1 MGKVKELR
9 VRKGFIR
16 RGVHVEYT
24 VIADVD
30 DEQDLFAGKERLEGI
45 LDGWLTAHPE
55 YKTVKTEVKSEVQKG
70 GEKVLTLEEAKKLF
84 PDDLRDYLEFIETSE
99 YIVLEPRQYLG
110 TENFAKIA
118 QIVRGAGGDYVS
130 AGKDSHFRIPKKK
143 AQQ

>member
-16 RGVHVEYT
+16 RGVRVEYT

-30 DEQDLFAGKERLEGI
+30 DEQDLFAAKERLEGI
-45 LDGWLTAHPE
+45 VDGWLTAHPE
-55 YKTVKTEVKSEVQKG
+55 FKTVKTEAKSEVQKG
-70 GEKVLTLEEAKKLF
+70 GEKVLTVEEAKKLF
-84 PDDLRDYLEFIETSE
+84 PDDLRDYLKFIDTSE
-99 YIVLEPRQYLG
+99 YIQITPRQYLG
-110 TENFAKIA
+110 AENFAKIA

-130 AGKDSHFRIPKKK
+130 ASKDSHFRIPKKK

>member
-16 RGVHVEYT
+16 RGVRVEYT

-30 DEQDLFAGKERLEGI
+30 NEQDLFAAKERLEGI

-55 YKTVKTEVKSEVQKG
+55 FKTVKTEVKAEAQKSG
-70 GEKVLTLEEAKKLF
+70 GKVLTVEEAKKLF
-84 PDDLRDYLEFIETSE
+84 PDDLRDYLKFIDTSE

-110 TENFAKIA
+110 AENFAKIA
-118 QIVRGAGGDYVS
+118 DVVREAGGDYVS
-130 AGKDSHFRIPKKK
+130 AGKESHFRIPKKK
-143 AQQ
+143 V

>member
-16 RGVHVEYT
+16 RGVRVEYT

-30 DEQDLFAGKERLEGI
+30 NEQDLFAAKERLEGI
-45 LDGWLTAHPE
+45 VNGWLTHPE
-55 YKTVKTEVKSEVQKG
+55 FKTVKTEAKAEAQKG
-70 GEKVLTLEEAKKLF
+70 GEKVLTVEEAKKLF
-84 PDDLRDYLEFIETSE
+84 PDDMRGYLKFMDTSE

-110 TENFAKIA
+110 AENFKRIA
-118 QIVRGAGGDYVS
+118 DVVREAGGDYVS
-130 AGKDSHFRIPKKK
+130 AGKDSHFRIPKK

>member
-16 RGVHVEYT
+16 RGVHVEYMVT
-24 VIADVD
+24 ADVD

-55 YKTVKTEVKSEVQKG
+55 YKTVKTEVKSEAQKG
-70 GEKVLTLEEAKKLF
+70 GEKVLTVEEAKKLF
-84 PDDLRDYLEFIETSE
+84 PDDLRDYLKFIETSE

-110 TENFAKIA
+110 TENFKRIA
-118 QIVRGAGGDYVS
+118 DVVREAGGDYVR